1 MPRTGLDVAPH
12 RSAPASSEGW
22 CLRHLGNGSF
32 SPEGVYEWP
41 PAVRQRCGFRM
52 HSTGAARR
60 LLRGRHV
67 VFIGNS
73 VQRRT
78 MYALADLL
86 GGDNAT
92 RLPEMPVHERIFDQH
107 KGYHDFQH
115 QRIDLTDGRAE
126 APVQGLDYC
135 GVDPVLFECGTVRW
149 GSSPSADEWRSS
161 RTLEGWAFLL
171 NATGPTTAQAARLAR
186 CRIALVRAALR
197 PVASLALG
205 SRGSPMVGPADADHN
220 LTLTLT
226 QNPSPTLTLNL
237 TLALT
242 LTLTLTLT
250 PTPTRWARLMTT
262 SRAWRARCC
271 CESCPSSPRSL
282 APISSDS
289 PGGATLSRTPT
300 LSLSVR
306 LSPN

>member
-1 MPRTGLDVAPH
+1 MAPGTAPH
-12 RSAPASSEGW
+12 SSAPPPAASEGW

-32 SPEGVYEWP
+32 SPEGVYQWR

-52 HSTGAARR
+52 HTTHEARN

-92 RLPEMPVHERIFDQH
+92 RLPEMPVRERIFDQH

-126 APVQGLDYC
+126 APLQGLDYC

-161 RTLEGWAFLL
+161 PDLGGWANLL
-171 NATGPTTAQAARLAR
+171 EP
-186 CRIALVRAALR
+186 R
-197 PVASLALG
+197 P
-205 SRGSPMVGPADADHN
+205 
-220 LTLTLT
+220 
-226 QNPSPTLTLNL
+226 
-237 TLALT
+237 
-242 LTLTLTLT
+242 
-250 PTPTRWARLMTT
+250 
-262 SRAWRARCC
+262 
-271 CESCPSSPRSL
+271 
-282 APISSDS
+282 
-289 PGGATLSRTPT
+289 RTPK
-300 LSLSVR
+300 
-306 LSPN
+306 PEPKPKANP

>member
-1 MPRTGLDVAPH
+1 MPRTGLDIAPH

-92 RLPEMPVHERIFDQH
+92 RLPEMPVRERIFDQH

-161 RTLEGWAFLL
+161 PDLGGW
-171 NATGPTTAQAARLAR
+171 
-186 CRIALVRAALR
+186 
-197 PVASLALG
+197 LG
-205 SRGSPMVGPADADHN
+205 I
-220 LTLTLT
+220 
-226 QNPSPTLTLNL
+226 
-237 TLALT
+237 
-242 LTLTLTLT
+242 
-250 PTPTRWARLMTT
+250 PTRT
-262 SRAWRARCC
+262 
-271 CESCPSSPRSL
+271 PR
-282 APISSDS
+282 PH
-289 PGGATLSRTPT
+289 RTQT
-300 LSLSVR
+300 QAHKA
-306 LSPN
+306 

>member
-1 MPRTGLDVAPH
+1 MN
-12 RSAPASSEGW
+12 RSPLAEGW

-32 SPEGVYEWP
+32 SPEGVYQWP
-41 PAVRQRCGFRM
+41 PEVRQRCGFRL

-73 VQRRT
+73 VQRRA

-92 RLPEMPVHERIFDQH
+92 RLPEMPVLERIFDQK

-126 APVQGLDYC
+126 APLQGLDYC

-161 RTLEGWAFLL
+161 PDLGGWANLL
-171 NATGPTTAQAARLAR
+171 EPRPRTPKPEPNASPKPTREVLAR
-186 CRIALVRAALR
+186 TV
-197 PVASLALG
+197 
-205 SRGSPMVGPADADHN
+205 
-220 LTLTLT
+220 T
-226 QNPSPTLTLNL
+226 
-237 TLALT
+237 
-242 LTLTLTLT
+242 
-250 PTPTRWARLMTT
+250 
-262 SRAWRARCC
+262 RAR
-271 CESCPSSPRSL
+271 
-282 APISSDS
+282 A
-289 PGGATLSRTPT
+289 RTPEA
-300 LSLSVR
+300 
-306 LSPN
+306 

>member
-1 MPRTGLDVAPH
+1 MH
-12 RSAPASSEGW
+12 RAASEGW

-92 RLPEMPVHERIFDQH
+92 RLPEMPVRERIFDQH

-161 RTLEGWAFLL
+161 PDLGGWASLL
-171 NATGPTTAQAARLAR
+171 EPR
-186 CRIALVRAALR
+186 ALTHPEPLYRT
-197 PVASLALG
+197 PN
-205 SRGSPMVGPADADHN
+205 PNP
-220 LTLTLT
+220 
-226 QNPSPTLTLNL
+226 NPSPQSQGD
-237 TLALT
+237 A
-242 LTLTLTLT
+242 
-250 PTPTRWARLMTT
+250 
-262 SRAWRARCC
+262 
-271 CESCPSSPRSL
+271 
-282 APISSDS
+282 
-289 PGGATLSRTPT
+289 
-300 LSLSVR
+300 
-306 LSPN
+306 

>member
-41 PAVRQRCGFRM
+41 PAVRQRCGFQM
-52 HSTGAARR
+52 HSTGTARR

-92 RLPEMPVHERIFDQH
+92 RLPKMPVLERIFDQY

-161 RTLEGWAFLL
+161 PTLEGWAFLL

-186 CRIALVRAALR
+186 GRIALVRAALR
-197 PVASLALG
+197 PFASLALG
-205 SRGSPMVGPADADHN
+205 SRGSPMVGPADDDIPRVAGTLLLRVVPKLTPQPGADK
-220 LTLTLT
+220 LRLASWLT
-226 QNPSPTLTLNL
+226 QLEAAVR
-237 TLALT
+237 ALGFREV
-242 LTLTLTLT
+242 L
-250 PTPTRWARLMTT
+250 PYIGQPCA
-262 SRAWRARCC
+262 
-271 CESCPSSPRSL
+271 
-282 APISSDS
+282 
-289 PGGATLSRTPT
+289 
-300 LSLSVR
+300 
-306 LSPN
+306 

>member
-1 MPRTGLDVAPH
+1 MLARRLALLQGHVAVRRGTADLACDMPRTGLDIAPH

-92 RLPEMPVHERIFDQH
+92 RLPERPVRERIFDER

-161 RTLEGWAFLL
+161 HTLEGWASLL
-171 NATGPTTAQAARLAR
+171 
-186 CRIALVRAALR
+186 
-197 PVASLALG
+197 
-205 SRGSPMVGPADADHN
+205 
-220 LTLTLT
+220 
-226 QNPSPTLTLNL
+226 
-237 TLALT
+237 
-242 LTLTLTLT
+242 
-250 PTPTRWARLMTT
+250 
-262 SRAWRARCC
+262 
-271 CESCPSSPRSL
+271 EPRTDPDPEPL
-282 APISSDS
+282 Y
-289 PGGATLSRTPT
+289 RTPNPD
-300 LSLSVR
+300 
-306 LSPN
+306 PNSNPQSQREA